1 MNVSMHVKM
10 VRTHLFDI
18 VDTLEVK
25 RRDVGAIQGLS
36 NVLFVAAEDLTLQVC
51 THRVNIIPPAGQ
63 RRAEKVV

>member
-1 MNVSMHVKM
+1 MTVSMHLKM
-10 VRTHLFDI
+10 VISHLFDI

-36 NVLFVAAEDLTLQVC
+36 SILFVAGEDLTLQVC
-51 THRVNIIPPAGQ
+51 THRVNIIPPAGE